1 MKPVKKI
8 ALLHDMCGV
17 GKAALTNMLPVL
29 TVQGIEVCPIPTIL
43 LSTHTGGYGKPA
55 VYKVSGDYI
64 RSCAD
69 HYQEQK
75 VSFDMIFVGY
85 LGSPELVDAVQY
97 FLKAFPGTTVVLDP
111 IMGDHGNYY
120 CNFDSS
126 YGTAVRALLPY
137 ADLIL
142 PNLTECYLLL
152 GEEFVLTDEK
162 ESIEEICCSLRKL
175 GAKDI
180 IITSIPAGMGG
191 KGIAVLQKEQLTIL
205 ENREMLREFH
215 GTGDV
220 FDGMVTA
227 GLLNGKTI
235 LQSVE
240 EAHNFVCSCIR
251 ESSRYDYPEREG
263 LMIEKTLKSLYK
275 F

>member
-1 MKPVKKI
+1 MKPVKKL

-55 VYKVSGDYI
+55 VCKVSGDYI
-64 RSCAD
+64 RSCAK
-69 HYQEQK
+69 HYKEQK
-75 VSFDMIFVGY
+75 VTFDMIFVGY

-97 FLKAFPGTTVVLDP
+97 FLEMFPETPVVLDP

-120 CNFDSS
+120 CNFDNS
-126 YGTAVRALLPY
+126 YGAAVRKLLPC
-137 ADLIL
+137 ADLIV

-152 GEEFVLTDEK
+152 GKTYSLPDTKEK
-162 ESIEEICCSLRKL
+162 ILEIGSSLRKL
-175 GAKDI
+175 GAGDL
-180 IITSIPAGMGG
+180 IITSIPAGTGD
-191 KGIAVLQKEQLTIL
+191 KGIAVFEKGQLTLL
-205 ENREMLREFH
+205 ENQETLREFH

-220 FDGMVTA
+220 FDGMLTA
-227 GLLNGKTI
+227 GLLNGKNI
-235 LQSVE
+235 LQSVK
-240 EAHNFVCSCIR
+240 EAHTFVCDCIR